1 MKKKKKER
9 FKKIKSFFCNIN
21 NKYFFGRYKGTY
33 KYINKESNI
42 KEYIIKFL
50 FMYALISCFLFLLFN
65 NLYYTLGISL
75 ILTIFF
81 LNEVILNNKK
91 ISYETYILSQLTIY
105 TSQMSLLV
113 AYNNIYSALKEVV
126 GFLDYPVRDDLEDV
140 IRKIDS
146 GLPITKAFDDFNE
159 KYNNRTI
166 TLYNQTLELFDEHGD
181 SDAGTVLQ
189 IISEEMNML
198 KTKKDKYFK
207 YKKEWRLN
215 FYVVVILSLIMPLIL
230 KAMIPD
236 IYNDFM
242 ASFGSMIMIGVLL
255 MNLFVIKKVEMIYR
269 DQFIGER
276 GYRQ

>member
-1 MKKKKKER
+1 MKKEKKGL
-9 FKKIKSFFCNIN
+9 FKKIKTFFNNIN

-42 KEYIIKFL
+42 KEYIIKFI
-50 FMYALISCFLFLLFN
+50 FIYALISCFLFLLFN
-65 NLYYTLGISL
+65 NLYYALGISF
-75 ILTIFF
+75 IVTIFF
-81 LNEVILNNKK
+81 LNEVILNSKK

-126 GFLDYPVRDDLEDV
+126 SFLDYPVRDDLENV

-146 GLPITKAFDDFNE
+146 GVSITESFNEFNE

-198 KTKKDKYFK
+198 KIKKDKYFK

-215 FYVVVILSLIMPLIL
+215 FYVVAILSLVMPLIL
-230 KAMIPD
+230 RAMIPD
-236 IYNDFM
+236 IYTNYM
-242 ASFGSMIMIGVLL
+242 ASFGSLVMIGVLV
-255 MNLFVIKKVEMIYR
+255 MNLFIIKKVETIYR
-269 DQFIGER
+269 DQSIGEG
-276 GYRQ
+276 GYR